1 MVVRLTSS
9 LRRVILV
16 GSTIDLPHTVTP
28 PSKELSMS
36 SRSSSNRTRR
46 QFLEDS
52 MFAAAAAVAAGSTS
66 VFAADA
72 APKPISPSERL
83 GVAVVGCGGRG
94 SEHLQTFNGRAD
106 TEVLYIV
113 DCDEN
118 MGRRKAEALAKLAE
132 KNPSKE
138 FHPPKVITDM
148 REAFDDKAVDVV
160 STATPN
166 HWHSLVS
173 IWAIQAGKDVYVEK
187 PVSHNVSEGRRVVE
201 AARKYNKICQTGTQ
215 CRSNAGM
222 RDAMQ
227 YVHDGKLG
235 KLQVARGL
243 CYKGRG
249 SIGKLGNYPIPA
261 GVDYNLWLGP
271 AQYAPLTR
279 PKLHYDWHMQFPYGN
294 GDLGNQGIHQMDL
307 CRWGLGVDKLSN
319 SVFSYGGRLGYEDA
333 GDAANTQM
341 IVHDYGDRA
350 LVFEVRGLKTEDY
363 KGAKVGV
370 IFEGTDGY
378 LVMAS
383 YSSGAAFDKEGK
395 KVHEFSGGGDHFG
408 NFIHAVRS
416 RVYTDLNADIQ
427 EGHLSS
433 ALCHL
438 GNISYRLG
446 TPVSVGEAKERL
458 ASMASPEHLQ
468 DTYARF
474 TEHLS
479 DNKLDLATTK
489 LSFGPTLK
497 VDVDTESFVDNSA
510 ADAMLT
516 RDYRAPF
523 VVPPAGQV

>member
-1 MVVRLTSS
+1 
-9 LRRVILV
+9 
-16 GSTIDLPHTVTP
+16 
-28 PSKELSMS
+28 MS
-36 SRSSSNRTRR
+36 SRSSSYRTRR

-72 APKPISPSERL
+72 APKPISPNERL

-94 SEHLQTFNGRAD
+94 SEHLQTFTNRAD

-118 MGRRKAEALAKLAE
+118 MGRRKAEALAKLAA

-166 HWHSLVS
+166 HWHSLVCDLGHPGR
-173 IWAIQAGKDVYVEK
+173 QGRVRRKAGQ
-187 PVSHNVSEGRRVVE
+187 PQRQRRPP
-201 AARKYNKICQTGTQ
+201 R
-215 CRSNAGM
+215 
-222 RDAMQ
+222 
-227 YVHDGKLG
+227 
-235 KLQVARGL
+235 
-243 CYKGRG
+243 GRG
-249 SIGKLGNYPIPA
+249 GPQVQQDLPDRHAMPLERRHARRHAIRARRQARQAASRPRIVLQGSRLDRPKLGNYPIPA

-271 AQYAPLTR
+271 APAAPLTR

-341 IVHDYGDRA
+341 IVHDYGDQA

-378 LVMAS
+378 LVMTS

-408 NFIHAVRS
+408 NFINAVRS
-416 RVYTDLNADIQ
+416 RKYTDLNADIQ

-458 ASMASPEHLQ
+458 ASIASPEHLQ

-479 DNKLDLATTK
+479 DNKLDLAATK

-497 VDVDTESFVDNSA
+497 VNVDTESFVDNSA